1 MEETL
6 LLLILIIASD
16 FNLKKKRKKR
26 TKRFWMK
33 KWLAM
38 RHEKSA
44 CSLSI
49 LVGLQNSD
57 TEHYRNYLRMNHET
71 FQVILMTFLSSFLPC
86 QLRFKRDMS

>member
-6 LLLILIIASD
+6 LLLILIIAGD

-26 TKRFWMK
+26 TKRFSMK

-44 CSLSI
+44 YYNI
-49 LVGLQNSD
+49 LAELQSSD

-71 FQVILMTFLSSFLPC
+71 FQVILMTFLSSFLSC
-86 QLRFKRDMS
+86 LLRFKRYMS

>member
-6 LLLILIIASD
+6 LLLILIIAGD
-16 FNLKKKRKKR
+16 FNLKKKRKIR
-26 TKRFWMK
+26 TKRFSMK

-44 CSLSI
+44 YYNI
-49 LVGLQNSD
+49 LVELQSSD

-71 FQVILMTFLSSFLPC
+71 FQVILMTFLSSFLLFL
-86 QLRFKRDMS
+86 LRFKRDMS

>member
-16 FNLKKKRKKR
+16 FIVKKRRKKR

-33 KWLAM
+33 KWAM

-44 CSLSI
+44 YYNI
-49 LVGLQNSD
+49 LAELQNSG
-57 TEHYRNYLRMNHET
+57 TEHYRIIYEWTMK
-71 FQVILMTFLSSFLPC
+71 
-86 QLRFKRDMS
+86 RFG